1 MHNPASARD
10 SFLASMVEV
19 QKSRGA
25 QPPAS
30 QQFLGLGVKLLL
42 LLFLP
47 ELVFKLQ
54 RRGSHQNPHPAVAQA
69 AAVRKVKDLSSAAEV
84 ASSSRWASQL

>member
-1 MHNPASARD
+1 
-10 SFLASMVEV
+10 MVEV
-19 QKSRGA
+19 QKSPGA

-54 RRGSHQNPHPAVAQA
+54 RRGSQA
-69 AAVRKVKDLSSAAEV
+69 PTKTRIQLSRKRPQFERLRIPLPRLK
-84 ASSSRWASQL
+84 